1 MKNNNFRGFTLI
13 ELLVVIAIIAIL
25 AAILFPVFAQ
35 VREKARQI
43 TCVSNAKQIGLA
55 YLQYANDYDEA
66 VPIGINQKYMYSPAL
81 AKYNTSGIYGPV
93 GSPNGI
99 QSQLQPYIK
108 SYGAFTCPDDPTML
122 AGEISLAPGEPAG
135 AQTGMTWSQAVGSSY
150 QFTHEVESNP
160 FATTTAITGYG
171 TSGAC
176 PSGLTEGGKD
186 KYTVPSLPANQGKEC
201 DMVASGEAID
211 QTGYWTPA
219 GSDTG
224 HNGFGTV
231 TLSVFTRPTETRIL
245 HEWNTSFQGVVASAT
260 KSIFHKNGTTV
271 SYEDGHARFIVTQA
285 QYKTGCDGVDWAW
298 DTAGSCN
305 TLGLQR
311 NAN

>member
-1 MKNNNFRGFTLI
+1 MKKNNISGFTLI

-66 VPIGINQKYMYSPAL
+66 VPVAYLYGYSF
-81 AKYNTSGIYGPV
+81 GPKTAQFNV
-93 GSPNGI
+93 NGI
-99 QSQLQPYIK
+99 GGVVGGQTGIQVELQPYIK
-108 SYGAFTCPDDPTML
+108 SYAAFVCPDDPIIQS
-122 AGEISLAPGEPAG
+122 GDSKKPSKLAPGDTETQAQQQLLTW
-135 AQTGMTWSQAVGSSY
+135 AQQTGTSY

-160 FATTTAITGYG
+160 YPTTAQTGYG
-171 TSGAC
+171 TSAAC
-176 PSGLTEGGKD
+176 PNGSTSWTQSGTGPGECEL
-186 KYTVPSLPANQGKEC
+186 VAN
-201 DMVASGEAID
+201 GEPI
-211 QTGYWTPA
+211 TPPIKTWSPL
-219 GSDTG
+219 GTDVG
-224 HNGFGTV
+224 HPGFGTV

-245 HEWNTSFQGVVASAT
+245 HEWNTSFQGVPPAANTSV
-260 KSIFHKNGTTV
+260 FHKNGTTV
-271 SYEDGHARFIVTQA
+271 SYEDGHAGFIVTQA
-285 QYKTGCDGVDWAW
+285 KYTTGCDGVDWAW

-311 NAN
+311 NAD